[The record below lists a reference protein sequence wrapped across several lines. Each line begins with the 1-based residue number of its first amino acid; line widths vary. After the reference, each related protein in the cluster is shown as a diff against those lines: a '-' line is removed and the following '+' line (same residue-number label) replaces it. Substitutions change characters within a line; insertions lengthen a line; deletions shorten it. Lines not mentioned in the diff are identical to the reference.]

1 MSLTYTYKWQAQP
14 YVAWKGP
21 STNSVAP
28 TWSQPLR
35 NGPPSQYNPT
45 NQSNITGPA
54 FKARPIKAWRKQLQP
69 RNTGVRGSRS
79 GVGMPMDVPGG
90 SIYLGSDSS
99 NCLTTDCTNGYALK
113 ENLAKDPATVVDLP
127 SNEITWSLV
136 TPNQANYPTDP
147 YVGGSLIE
155 GSNKTVWDPTN
166 DRPTCIAC
174 NPENNRI
181 RRKVQ
186 TNRYYKTDYRN
197 YLRSRN
203 RTYKQNLPTGYKLAG
218 GEYFNSEG
226 KPIYPNQVTDPSG
239 GTPYYQYATAYEG
252 SALGECA
259 DITRSSFSNVSR
271 LVAKPNNR
279 PFAQQGAVSS
289 STRLLKLKVDTV
301 TQNANSLSAWG
312 QSAQN
317 AVRYSSRPEAPFI
330 LKSKNNVCFSVR
342 RVGNHTNC
350 FLTPT
355 GNVTRNARRKCCI
368 Y

>member
-21 STNSVAP
+21 STNSVTP

-45 NQSNITGPA
+45 NQTNITGAA

-69 RNTGVRGSRS
+69 RNVGVRGSRS
-79 GVGMPMDVPGG
+79 GVGMPMDVPAG

-99 NCLTTDCTNGYALK
+99 NCLTTECSNAYALK
-113 ENLAKDPATVVDLP
+113 ENLAKNPSTLVDLP
-127 SNEITWSLV
+127 SNERTFSLV
-136 TPNQANYPTDP
+136 TPNNAGGPPD
-147 YVGGSLIE
+147 VLDVGSLIE
-155 GSNKTVWDPTN
+155 GSNKTIWDPIN
-166 DRPTCIAC
+166 YRPTCIAC

-186 TNRYYKTDYRN
+186 TNVGYKTDYRN

-203 RTYKQNLPTGYKLAG
+203 RTYEQNLPTGYKIAG
-218 GEYFNSEG
+218 GQYFNSEG
-226 KPIYPNQVTDPSG
+226 KPIYPNQVTDLSG
-239 GTPYYQYATAYEG
+239 GFPDFYYNSYCNE
-252 SALGECA
+252 SRLGECNDLSRA
-259 DITRSSFSNVSR
+259 GFSNVPR
-271 LVAKPNNR
+271 LIAKPNNR

-330 LKSKNNVCFSVR
+330 LKSKNNICFSVR
-342 RVGNHTNC
+342 RSGNHTNC

-355 GNVTRNARRKCCI
+355 GDVTRNASRKCCI